1 MTAPPLESLV
11 ALGAHPDL
19 ALADG
24 APDVR
29 GWEVT
34 SPAFAPL
41 GEVEELLVDVGASCV
56 RYLVVATSADD
67 ARRRILLPI
76 GKARIDDAL
85 DRIVVVTPSCLDNVP
100 AYDASVALDRE
111 YEHRVL
117 AGWDERGGEDHDFY
131 RCPAFARDDFYAA
144 HRQRTQCG
152 RRTGDDPARCDQA
165 AHAPAPL
172 ADELG
177 LQLKVV
183 PRDQQ

>member
-1 MTAPPLESLV
+1 MTATLPSTLV
-11 ALGAHPDL
+11 PLGAHPELGIDE
-19 ALADG
+19 A

-41 GEVEELLVDVGASCV
+41 GTVEELLVDVKASCV
-56 RYLVVATSADD
+56 RYLVVATAAQD

-100 AYDASVALDRE
+100 VYDASVSVDRG

-117 AGWDERGGEDHDFY
+117 AGWDEHGGADHDFY
-131 RCPAFARDDFYAA
+131 ACPAFAREGFAA
-144 HRQRTQCG
+144 ARPKATPCG
-152 RRTGDDPARCDQA
+152 RRDGDDTSTCAVPTA
-165 AHAPAPL
+165 APSPL
-172 ADELG
+172 TDELG

-183 PRDQQ
+183 PRDE